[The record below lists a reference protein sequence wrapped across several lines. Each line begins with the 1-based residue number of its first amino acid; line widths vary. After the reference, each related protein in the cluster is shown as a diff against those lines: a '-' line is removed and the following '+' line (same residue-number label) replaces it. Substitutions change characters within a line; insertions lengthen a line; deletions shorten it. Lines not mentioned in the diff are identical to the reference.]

1 MYVLMQNLLTFEITK
16 IVRIMADFT
25 EDFKGLKCPMPV
37 LKAKKVIKKMA
48 PGQTFEFVAD
58 DSGAKVDIP
67 PLLNKTGCTLVEMK
81 EENGIYT
88 FLIKKD

>member
-1 MYVLMQNLLTFEITK
+1 
-16 IVRIMADFT
+16 MADFT

-37 LKAKKVIKKMA
+37 LKAKKVIKKMT

-81 EENGIYT
+81 EENGIFT

>member
-1 MYVLMQNLLTFEITK
+1 MVDFELN
-16 IVRIMADFT
+16 A
-25 EDFKGLKCPMPV
+25 KGLKCPMPV

-48 PGQTFEFVAD
+48 SGQTFELISD
-58 DSGAKVDIP
+58 DSGSKVDIP

-81 EENGIYT
+81 ENNGVFT